1 MSFAN
6 PSAESIQQGK
16 DALACGL
23 LEQLKSK
30 SVLPTVI
37 PFRRNVFEYF
47 FGGKGEKS
55 NERGAILLDEADFD
69 ACDLPKD
76 WDNVV
81 DHIGDAL
88 RIDFPVKIRPFLSWS
103 PKTRALVGGTIT
115 ISQISSGED

>member
-1 MSFAN
+1 M
-6 PSAESIQQGK
+6 
-16 DALACGL
+16 ACGL
-23 LEQLKSK
+23 LEQLKSR

-37 PFRRNVFEYF
+37 PFRHDVFEYF

-55 NERGAILLDEADFD
+55 NERGAILLNEGDFD

-81 DHIGDAL
+81 DHIGDGL

-103 PKTRALVGGTIT
+103 PKTHALVGGTIVPSPRYRPEK
-115 ISQISSGED
+115 ISISICKTAFSLS